1 MAEKS
6 LPGMQFA
13 DWTTLPSITET
24 MARQQA
30 GGAKSPLMMIA
41 GKLLEQFNSS
51 DQAPSGS
58 VPAPTDMGMGQGL
71 STGSLSGIAPN
82 TSLNTM
88 GAPSFQMFGQQ
99 APTNPM
105 ASPAPN
111 YQMNAP
117 QANPTTLLSLGQPT
131 TQPTDSY
138 TKYLFA
144 PR

>member
-6 LPGMQFA
+6 IPGMQFA

-30 GGAKSPLMMIA
+30 GGAKSPLMMLA
-41 GKLLEQFNSS
+41 GKLIEQFNSP
-51 DQAPSGS
+51 DQAPVGA
-58 VPAPTDMGMGQGL
+58 VVPTDMGMGQGL
-71 STGSLSGIAPN
+71 STGSRSGVAPN

-88 GAPSFQMFGQQ
+88 GAPSYQMFNQQ
-99 APTNPM
+99 IPTNPI
-105 ASPAPN
+105 ANPAPN
-111 YQMNAP
+111 YQMTAP
-117 QANPTTLLSLGQPT
+117 QAAPTTVPSLGQPT

>member
-13 DWTTLPSITET
+13 DWTAVPSITET

-30 GGAKSPLMMIA
+30 GGAKSPLLMVA
-41 GKLLEQFNSS
+41 GKLLEHFNSS
-51 DQAPSGS
+51 DQTPAGA
-58 VPAPTDMGMGQGL
+58 VPAPVEMGMGQGL
-71 STGSLSGIAPN
+71 STGSRSGVAPN
-82 TSLNTM
+82 SSLDGL
-88 GAPSFQMFGQQ
+88 GAPSYQMFGQQ
-99 APTNPM
+99 ALSM
-105 ASPAPN
+105 APPAPN
-111 YQMNAP
+111 YQLSG
-117 QANPTTLLSLGQPT
+117 QQTTPTTLPSLGQPT